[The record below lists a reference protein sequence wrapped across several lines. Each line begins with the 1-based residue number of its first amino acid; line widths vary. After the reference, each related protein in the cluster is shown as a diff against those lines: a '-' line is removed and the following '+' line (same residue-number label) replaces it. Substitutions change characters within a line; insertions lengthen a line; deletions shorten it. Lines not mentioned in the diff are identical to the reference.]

1 MADGICRRSLNYAEV
16 MNNMG
21 ALTRAERRRQEKALA
36 QKPVYYQY
44 TASQIEMMKRQAV
57 KAEEDRIRERI
68 KADVDRHIVEEGEH
82 REELLSGDG
91 EHERILKVL
100 SLLMS
105 VPARIL
111 VDKFHWLPVRD
122 ENDRRSKLLQF
133 SEAVVAEVNRICG
146 DEKADIER
154 YAAETYEICG
164 VKYTVE
170 DDGKDGENNDETEK

>member
-1 MADGICRRSLNYAEV
+1 
-16 MNNMG
+16 MG

-44 TASQIEMMKRQAV
+44 TTSQIEVIKQQAV
-57 KAEEDRIRERI
+57 KAKEAEIRERAMVALE
-68 KADVDRHIVEEGEH
+68 KEWKH
-82 REELLSGDG
+82 REELLSFGD
-91 EHERILKVL
+91 EHERILSVL

-133 SEAVVAEVNRICG
+133 SEAVVAEVNRICS
-146 DEKADIER
+146 DERADIER
-154 YAAETYEICG
+154 YAAETYEKCG

-170 DDGKDGENNDETEK
+170 DDGKDGENNEIEK

>member
-1 MADGICRRSLNYAEV
+1 MS
-16 MNNMG
+16 M
-21 ALTRAERRRQEKALA
+21 TREERRRQEKALA

-44 TASQIEMMKRQAV
+44 TADQIEMMKRQAV
-57 KAEEDRIRERI
+57 AAKEAEIRSRVKEDVVGLLESEWKRRE
-68 KADVDRHIVEEGEH
+68 DLLNSQNDEERVLE
-82 REELLSGDG
+82 
-91 EHERILKVL
+91 VL

>member
-1 MADGICRRSLNYAEV
+1 MS
-16 MNNMG
+16 M
-21 ALTRAERRRQEKALA
+21 TRAERRRQEKALA

-44 TASQIEMMKRQAV
+44 TADQIEMMKRQAV
-57 KAEEDRIRERI
+57 AAKEAEIRSRVKEDVVGLLESEWKRRE
-68 KADVDRHIVEEGEH
+68 DLLNSQNDEERVLE
-82 REELLSGDG
+82 
-91 EHERILKVL
+91 VL